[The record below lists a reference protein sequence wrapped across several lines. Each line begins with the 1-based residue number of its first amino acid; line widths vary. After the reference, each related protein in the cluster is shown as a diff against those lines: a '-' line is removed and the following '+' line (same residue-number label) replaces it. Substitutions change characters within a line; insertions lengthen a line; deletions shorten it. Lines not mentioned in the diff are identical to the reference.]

1 MRKKYKTSKIRLVTL
16 TGERPIAN
24 SILANPNILT
34 YPQRG
39 EQSEGGDALVK
50 EDNLWENFNNID
62 WFNE

>member
-1 MRKKYKTSKIRLVTL
+1 MA
-16 TGERPIAN
+16 GEKPIAN
-24 SILANPNILT
+24 SILT

>member
-16 TGERPIAN
+16 TGEKPIAN
-24 SILANPNILT
+24 SILT

-50 EDNLWENFNNID
+50 EDDLWENFNNID